1 MIRITAGDHQVELTS
16 GTRYELETVPKYFVK
31 FPDFTVA
38 TLYRSGMVKS
48 IGDVDL
54 ATFRT
59 LGGSLVV
66 LETDIKTGGYLTH
79 KVTEEDRRRF
89 SAVMDDLI
97 EIGECFGQG
106 RQSSIEYFEQLEYEP
121 DVPTEEE
128 IRAFFRRIK
137 SPGELESIAARIN
150 ALLGPMDIVHP
161 TIGDLDYLAYSLSS
175 GCDGGCAKCSFHH
188 VRNLTPRSEAEVQAQ
203 IDLYRGLFPARERAQ
218 FEIFAGNHRGL
229 GIDFE
234 LFSGFVEQIRIGA
247 GMSEGRVFTF
257 CNAEDVLRLNDQYG
271 MKELE
276 RRMLKMGVYL
286 NFGVESGSC
295 QGLREYGKN
304 TSLEAIRQALALLKR
319 TRIPH
324 SVNIISGTDWENH
337 TWATVK
343 LFRSLYRPGD
353 NRPMVYASEFMD
365 ERGEIDRSL
374 AAQQY
379 QMFRNALNDCGIHVF
394 RYTFVPFNTLM
405 P

>member
-1 MIRITAGDHQVELTS
+1 MIRITAGSHRIELTS
-16 GTRYELETVPKYFVK
+16 GTRYERETVPKYFVK
-31 FPDFTVA
+31 FPDLTVA
-38 TLYRSGMVKS
+38 TLYRSGIVKS

-59 LGGSLVV
+59 LGGSMVV
-66 LETDIKTGGYLTH
+66 LETDIRTGGYLTH
-79 KVTEEDRRRF
+79 RLRDEDRTRF
-89 SAVMDDLI
+89 VATMNDLI
-97 EIGECFGQG
+97 GIGEDFVHAEDIV
-106 RQSSIEYFEQLEYEP
+106 IEHFEQLEYEP
-121 DVPTEEE
+121 DVPTDEE
-128 IRAFFRRIK
+128 IRAFFLRIK
-137 SPGELESIAARIN
+137 SLPELDRIAERVN

-175 GCDGGCAKCSFHH
+175 GCDGGCAKCSFRHM
-188 VRNLTPRSEAEVQAQ
+188 RSLISRSEADVQAQ
-203 IDLYRGLFPARERAQ
+203 IDLYRELFPPRERAH

-234 LFSGFVEQIRIGA
+234 LFSDYVQQIRIGA
-247 GMSEGRVFTF
+247 GMTEGRVFTF
-257 CNAEDVLRLNDQYG
+257 CNAEDVLRLTEQYG

-276 RRMLKMGVYL
+276 QRLLKMGAYL

-295 QGLREYGKN
+295 QGLKEYGKN
-304 TSLEAIRQALALLKR
+304 TSLEAIRQALTLLKR

-324 SVNIISGTDWENH
+324 SVNILSGTEWENH

-343 LFRSLYRPGD
+343 LFRTLYRPGD
-353 NRPMVYASEFMD
+353 NRPTVYASEFVD
-365 ERGEIDRSL
+365 ERGEIDRNL

-394 RYTFVPFNTLM
+394 RYTFVPFNTLL